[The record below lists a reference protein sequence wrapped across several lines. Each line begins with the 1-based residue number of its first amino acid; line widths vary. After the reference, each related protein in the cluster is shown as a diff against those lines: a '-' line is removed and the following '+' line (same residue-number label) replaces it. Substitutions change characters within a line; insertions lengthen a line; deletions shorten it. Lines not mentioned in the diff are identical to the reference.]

1 MCSVKVLSGILI
13 YLYRS
18 CCPICKQLYPGL
30 PLKNS
35 IQTTLYA
42 FQKFYIISDQ
52 QYVIHIHLSKCCSA
66 PTHFLANTSFLQTLY
81 KPKCFDHL
89 IKAYVPTPRC
99 LLQSIEGPLEF
110 AYLLASLRST
120 KPSGCITYSLS
131 SRKPS
136 RKLCFDIH
144 LPYFINENA
153 ATANIILTDFSIAMI
168 EKVSSQQLLELV
180 GNFLE

>member
-1 MCSVKVLSGILI
+1 MLSRNSTSFPINNMSSI
-13 YLYRS
+13 YTY
-18 CCPICKQLYPGL
+18 Q
-30 PLKNS
+30 
-35 IQTTLYA
+35 
-42 FQKFYIISDQ
+42 
-52 QYVIHIHLSKCCSA
+52 KCCSA

-99 LLQSIEGPLEF
+99 LLQSIEGSLEF
-110 AYLLASLRST
+110 AYLLASLGST

-144 LPYFINENA
+144 LPDFVNENA
-153 ATANIILTDFSIAMI
+153 TTANIILTDFSIAMI
-168 EKVSSQQLLELV
+168 EKVSSQSTP
-180 GNFLE
+180 